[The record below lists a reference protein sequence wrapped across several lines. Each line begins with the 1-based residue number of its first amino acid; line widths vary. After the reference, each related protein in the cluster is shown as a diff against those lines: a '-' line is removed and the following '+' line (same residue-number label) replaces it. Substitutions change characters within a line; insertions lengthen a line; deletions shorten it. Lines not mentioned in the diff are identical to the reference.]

1 MITNNGERKPNSGA
15 SKAAQ
20 ANKRAQ
26 EQGKR
31 RTEAERKKQANAP
44 IATKAASAPKVS
56 QSASTGGTLTT
67 VKQNPSSSSRS
78 SSSSSSSR
86 SSGTSKK
93 ALSAAEKSAALNDLM
108 NRATIGS
115 SKTYGLS
122 FQSSVN
128 QKVDSYNQRKQSLV
142 EQATKNGY
150 IARDQQKGYARTV
163 AETARKQ
170 SQNIARDQQKGYNRT
185 VSEMQRSTAP
195 SRDQTKGYGKT
206 QTELYRQQAPSKD
219 QQQGYNRTVGE
230 YNRYKTLHSA
240 AAREEAKA
248 LDQQRGRNRTVSEL
262 DRQISAL
269 GKQIDERDTS
279 LAAGE
284 KVSGRSKEDL
294 SKERNKLLER
304 KKSVT
309 GNYGILG
316 ALRRSIEAG
325 AGAFNS
331 GVTSALNAGRNVLM
345 QLEAIANGGWDRETG
360 QFVKGDSPIT
370 GSLFQPVSDLNQYT
384 KDTTAVLQQSAA
396 QRWANYGKGGDVAN
410 QLIQG
415 TISAVPNAV
424 LAMATAG
431 GSAATTLAPEASGL
445 TATVA
450 SAVQK
455 LSKDPMYWT
464 SFIQSFGNS
473 YDEAIE
479 KGATEDEA
487 LLATL
492 LSSTANAIVEVGGGV
507 EQLPGELRK
516 EGLTSAEKIRKWVS
530 SSLDEGKEEV
540 VQGMIERLVNK
551 AVYNQDAPWISS
563 GDEDAVINPKQSLQE
578 GAMGAAIGGIL
589 GGGQMLAQGIAAR
602 GQRIVDP
609 TASPFDQAVLDSL
622 QGVQTPENVTQVREP
637 TELDNI
643 VMAAMNQ
650 NKNTSADVAEV
661 ESTAVNDNPAT
672 HTPQEMQ
679 VIEAYKTSVND
690 NLRRFIERVR
700 GLKDNGFRSKIRTEI
715 ETQTDNAAQAAA
727 ALTGVDTAGYS
738 NIIKGNAIQ
747 HIDNRHGAN
756 GTADHSMQNIED
768 FSRIGFVLDN
778 FTDAEIVPSKSIDS
792 ETAKLSREWRNS
804 DNTHAP
810 LVRYSMP
817 VNGTYF
823 VVEAVPASNA
833 HVMAV
838 VSAYMTEGQGKS
850 TLNQESTL
858 PVNRAS
864 DGTSETFLD
873 SMLGASNQ
881 NVAQSVDSVNRKN
894 VGDIG
899 AMQSRFE
906 SEPKQS
912 QTQSNTIGAMEE
924 GWNVPEEQRS
934 PIMYDTVSE
943 EKSLDNAR
951 LRLAQDYEGEKAE
964 LRQKYNWSGEEVDM
978 GMTILDNYRR
988 VAEETGNWTQYSEW
1002 RKTVSEHGTAAGQ
1015 ALQAYAKYS
1024 RQTGGGIVADAQ
1036 AFLEGSNLKK
1046 KADTNAI
1053 MDKVSRLA
1061 EKYDAAVGTGNK
1073 DADVNVDD
1081 LLNVIQDASKA
1092 RQTGTLIGNKTP
1104 GIVEWAMKR
1113 IANYARA
1120 EAQGDG
1126 GENLDFLKTFASDS
1140 IYNIAADAQKASAGE
1155 KFKTYRRQNMLSKVA
1170 TVMRNLVSNNVF
1182 DPIDSISRN
1191 MSVPIDML
1199 LSKLTGTRSIAW
1211 DASWFSKAKRKG
1223 SLDGLAKACMEVG
1236 LDVDTSGGTS
1246 RYGTTSNRTFKMS
1259 DGVMSKL
1266 MSTWEAY
1273 EGYTLN
1279 ATDEFQKGG
1288 IEAEVQRGIDKLYE
1302 KGKIK
1307 DDSLRNAGE
1316 QEALYRTFQD
1326 TNALSGAVTGFR
1338 SGINKAHIG
1347 DVGAGDIALTFAQV
1361 PANLAARAVEYSPA
1375 GGFVVLADILNAGH
1389 SAIKGEFTAAQ
1400 QAKIVQGAG
1409 RALNGSAVIGI
1420 AAVGALRGW
1429 LKVSGDD
1436 DDADKNA
1443 LDKTYGLKG
1452 TQLNIDAAW
1461 RDLNGGSTEWQ
1472 EGDHLVSI
1480 GFLEP
1485 INAQFTTGALIANDI
1500 LEAQENGEKLT
1511 FGQTMGDSMLGAYQ
1525 AVMDMP
1531 LMSDLQELAQNYQ
1544 YSDGTKFY
1552 QKAGDAAQK
1561 YLAGQATSLIPNAL
1575 RGVAQGLDDT
1585 ERDAYTSD
1593 NVWQQALDNAKASI
1607 PGIRETL
1614 PAKKDVWGN
1623 DIKNEGGFRNFMNRN
1638 INPGDVTTYR
1648 TDAVSSELDKISE
1661 ESGESLYPQRYA
1673 PRSIKVG
1680 DEDVKLNDA
1689 QRDTY
1694 QETYGSEYYKAAQSL
1709 MQSEGYKDLPA
1720 TVKAE
1725 ALRQAR
1731 KIAEDA
1737 AKEAAGVGFEMSEEN
1752 REIADKSAE
1761 ERVNDLMVRAIQNE
1775 KYVSPD
1781 AREKLERIGRF
1792 IDTKPWAEEVPES
1805 VSNAAKKEAKAYYAA
1820 LEAEKYG
1827 EPLDE
1832 KYEKLAG
1839 MNQSELAKYFVSQAV
1854 GSEKYM
1860 TEENKAK
1867 MDAVQKLYGG
1877 SSYVGISPDLIE
1889 SAKEKTA
1896 EYYQEVEKAKYGY
1909 ELSKD
1914 KRKLEGASAKTIA
1927 DFFLDAAVKAKFE
1940 DKNDD
1945 GTNLDEILDAYNKNE
1960 LDDRTAIAVL
1970 SDQQADAY
1978 RDYGIAAGVTP
1989 RQMLDAASEYA
2000 RLETYK
2006 DMDDQVI
2013 NSREAQFD
2021 TYLEGLGY
2029 TEDQTKAIRMAF
2041 YGDKATSYRK
2051 AAEKLESG
2059 TITDKE
2065 AKKLLTPDYQS
2076 GWSHNVQRTGV
2087 SMGDYINAL
2096 ATFEDAP
2103 TADERKAMGFGSK
2116 WEWFC
2121 NELNKN
2127 TDLTREQKYAIAIS
2141 ADSTYT
2147 EKTKKKIAN
2156 KLGATYIAPTTT
2168 ASAGA
2173 AGTSNGSAVSGSGGY
2188 SSGGYSGGWSSGK
2201 TDEPS
2206 QMEKAYTRFGKDA
2219 GATET
2224 MYQQAKQAHDGMQTI
2239 MDMDGNT
2246 VRSVEDQ
2253 FDGWLSQQD
2262 WTQEQKDAVR
2272 AGFFTDTVKNLQYLS
2287 TQLRAG
2293 TMSVAAA
2300 KNELSPTIQTG
2311 WSQNVLDS
2319 GASMADYIDA
2329 VATFKQAPNA
2339 DERKAMGYKNKYTW
2353 FCDYLN
2359 TTDMTPEQKYAVA
2372 ICMGDYADR
2381 TKKRIMQ
2388 AVGWDG
2394 KTPSAQ
2400 SASSQST
2407 SGNSGKTQILSGDA
2421 FWKEL
2426 ERQLGHALTRNPEG
2440 QALKAEID
2448 RRKEEERTYDIRTD
2462 SGYREYLNLLLGRT
2476 DRYEAKDGSV
2486 WTVGEDGDV
2495 ISRTADGRE
2504 LKVKAVFDKEDV
2516 DDQPEDG
2523 YTVSTKPG
2531 KLAYQMLQNGVMKAW
2546 EAPDGWTWK
2555 LVDGEIIAEKK
2566 GMKMPVRLAG

>member
-1 MITNNGERKPNSGA
+1 MITKDGERNPNSGK
-15 SKAAQ
+15 SKAEQ
-20 ANKRAQ
+20 ASNKGQ
-26 EQGKR
+26 
-31 RTEAERKKQANAP
+31 KKKN
-44 IATKAASAPKVS
+44 TGTGNKGGAPKS
-56 QSASTGGTLTT
+56 IPSASASTPKTT
-67 VKQNPSSSSRS
+67 PSSSTSGSLTTPKPTEGSTSNPS
-78 SSSSSSSR
+78 SSSSSSS
-86 SSGTSKK
+86 SKK
-93 ALSAAEKSAALNDLM
+93 KSLSAAEKSKALSDLM
-108 NRATIGS
+108 DRATIGS
-115 SKTYGLS
+115 SRTYGLS
-122 FQSSVN
+122 FQSSAN
-128 QKVDSYNQRKQSLV
+128 RKISDAESKRKQTLV

-150 IARDQQKGYARTV
+150 LVGQNTKQAQDFRNTVNQKLERAISSGKSPSEAREDEQQRIRTQRTVNRDQQKGY
-163 AETARKQ
+163 
-170 SQNIARDQQKGYNRT
+170 D
-185 VSEMQRSTAP
+185 
-195 SRDQTKGYGKT
+195 
-206 QTELYRQQAPSKD
+206 
-219 QQQGYNRTVGE
+219 
-230 YNRYKTLHSA
+230 
-240 AAREEAKA
+240 
-248 LDQQRGRNRTVSEL
+248 RTVSEL
-262 DRQISAL
+262 N
-269 GKQIDERDTS
+269 KQIAS
-279 LAAGE
+279 LDNELAPLKNKIEGRYPVVSE
-284 KVSGRSKEDL
+284 KSGKTKEALAEERSKL
-294 SKERNKLLER
+294 IQ
-304 KKSVT
+304 KKKDVT
-309 GNYGILG
+309 GDYGVLD
-316 ALRRSIEAG
+316 SIYNSLEAG
-325 AGAFNS
+325 AGQFNS
-331 GVTSALNAGRNVLM
+331 GVTSTLNAGKNVLM
-345 QLEAIANGGWDRETG
+345 QLEAIANGGWDKETG
-360 QFVKGDSPIT
+360 KFVKGDAPFF
-370 GSLFQPVSDLNQYT
+370 GSLFQPVSDLNQST
-384 KDTTAVLQQSAA
+384 KDTTAQFAQKAA
-396 QRWANYGKGGDVAN
+396 TGWNQFGKGGDITN

-424 LAMATAG
+424 LAAMTAG
-431 GSAATTLAPEASGL
+431 GSTAATLAPEASGL

-450 SAVQK
+450 DAVQK

-507 EQLPGELRK
+507 EQLPGELR
-516 EGLTSAEKIRKWVS
+516 EAGLTSKEKIRKWVS

-540 VQGMIERLVNK
+540 IQGMIERLVNK
-551 AVYNQDAPWISS
+551 AVYDQDAPWNDDT
-563 GDEDAVINPKQSLQE
+563 GKNEDAVFNLDQSLKE
-578 GAMGAAIGGIL
+578 FGMGTAIGGIL

-609 TASPFDQAVLDSL
+609 TASPFDQAVLDAL
-622 QGVQTPENVTQVREP
+622 QGVQTPENVTQVREA
-637 TELDNI
+637 TDLDNI
-643 VMAAMNQ
+643 IMETQMQLQSGISPEVATNKAKDVKNLLNATKEQISRFIQNAFNKQNQYQFLKLSDVSPELAETLRAAGIEVEGYAHALRDNDLRHVDISHGSQSNDKYQVTANVMEQAQ
-650 NKNTSADVAEV
+650 NIIDNYDNLYRGYDTKGGNPTVVYEKQMGNRTFYVEEVLDDGVLATKQMLITGETSKPSFLKKMTKIASTSTDTSVPAQSGSTGQSPPGKHVQDAESSAD
-661 ESTAVNDNPAT
+661 
-672 HTPQEMQ
+672 
-679 VIEAYKTSVND
+679 Y
-690 NLRRFIERVR
+690 NL
-700 GLKDNGFRSKIRTEI
+700 
-715 ETQTDNAAQAAA
+715 
-727 ALTGVDTAGYS
+727 
-738 NIIKGNAIQ
+738 
-747 HIDNRHGAN
+747 
-756 GTADHSMQNIED
+756 
-768 FSRIGFVLDN
+768 
-778 FTDAEIVPSKSIDS
+778 
-792 ETAKLSREWRNS
+792 
-804 DNTHAP
+804 
-810 LVRYSMP
+810 
-817 VNGTYF
+817 
-823 VVEAVPASNA
+823 
-833 HVMAV
+833 
-838 VSAYMTEGQGKS
+838 
-850 TLNQESTL
+850 
-858 PVNRAS
+858 
-864 DGTSETFLD
+864 
-873 SMLGASNQ
+873 
-881 NVAQSVDSVNRKN
+881 NVAQSVDSVNREN
-894 VGDIG
+894 VTDLG

-934 PIMYDTVSE
+934 PIMYDTISE

-964 LRQKYNWSGEEVDM
+964 LRGKYNWSGEEVDM

-988 VAEETGNWTQYSEW
+988 AAEETGDWTQYSEW

-1036 AFLEGSNLKK
+1036 AFLEENKLKK

-1053 MDKVSRLA
+1053 MDKVSSLA
-1061 EKYDAAVGTGNK
+1061 ERYDAAVGTGNK

-1120 EAQGDG
+1120 EAQGEG

-1140 IYNIAADAQKASAGE
+1140 IYNIASDAQKASAGE

-1199 LSKLTGTRSIAW
+1199 LSKITGTRSVAW

-1307 DDSLRNAGE
+1307 DNSLQNAGE
-1316 QEALYRTFQD
+1316 TEALYRTFQD

-1338 SGINKAHIG
+1338 SGINKARIG

-1375 GGFVVLADILNAGH
+1375 GGFVAMADFINMGI
-1389 SAIKGEFTAAQ
+1389 SATKGEFTAAQ
-1400 QAKIVQGAG
+1400 QAKAVQGLG
-1409 RALNGSAVIGI
+1409 RALNGSAVIAL
-1420 AAVGALRGW
+1420 AAAGALRGW

-1443 LDKTYGLKG
+1443 LDKAYGLKG
-1452 TQLNIDAAW
+1452 TQLNISAAW

-1472 EGDHLVSI
+1472 DGDQLVSI

-1500 LEAQENGEKLT
+1500 LEARENGERVT
-1511 FGQTMGDSMLGAYQ
+1511 AGQVFGDSLLGAYQ

-1531 LMSDLQELAQNYQ
+1531 LMSDLQDLAQNYQ
-1544 YSDGTKFY
+1544 YSDGEKFY

-1593 NVWQQALDNAKASI
+1593 NVWQQAVDNAKASI
-1607 PGIRETL
+1607 PGLRQTL

-1623 DIKNEGGFRNFMNRN
+1623 DVKNEGGIRNFMNRN
-1638 INPGDVTTYR
+1638 INPGDITTYEQ
-1648 TDAVSSELDKISE
+1648 DAVSDELDKISE
-1661 ESGESLYPQRYA
+1661 DSGESLYPKRYA

-1680 DEDVKLNDA
+1680 DEDVKLTDE

-1737 AKEAAGVGFEMSEEN
+1737 AKEAAGVGFEMSDDN

-1775 KYVSPD
+1775 KYVSPE
-1781 AREKLERIGRF
+1781 AKEKLDRIGRF
-1792 IDTKPWAEEVPES
+1792 IDTKPWAEDVPEN
-1805 VSNAAKKEAKAYYAA
+1805 VSTAAKKEAKAYYAA
-1820 LEAEKYG
+1820 LEAAKYG

-1832 KYEKLAG
+1832 KYEKLAD

-1860 TEENKAK
+1860 TDENKAK
-1867 MDAVQKLYGG
+1867 MDEVQNLYG
-1877 SSYVGISPDLIE
+1877 SASYIGISPDLIE

-1896 EYYQEVEKAKYGY
+1896 EYYQEVEKAKYGF
-1909 ELSKD
+1909 ELAKD
-1914 KRKLEGASAKTIA
+1914 KRKLEGADAKTIA
-1927 DFFLDAAVKAKFE
+1927 DFFLDKAVEAKYE
-1940 DKNDD
+1940 DKNGD
-1945 GTNLDEILDAYNKNE
+1945 GTNKDEILDAYNKNE
-1960 LDDRTAIAVL
+1960 IDDRTAIAVL

-2000 RLETYK
+2000 RLETHK

-2013 NSREAQFD
+2013 NSKEAQFD
-2021 TYLEGLGY
+2021 AYLEAQGY
-2029 TEDQTKAIRMAF
+2029 PEDQVKAIRMAF

-2051 AAEKLESG
+2051 AVEKLNAG

-2065 AKKLLTPDYQS
+2065 AKKLLTPNYQS
-2076 GWSHNVQRTGV
+2076 GWSHNVAKTGV
-2087 SMGDYINAL
+2087 SMSDYIDAL

-2103 TADERKAMGFGSK
+2103 TADERKAMGYKSK
-2116 WEWFC
+2116 WAWFC
-2121 NELNKN
+2121 DELNKN
-2127 TDLTREQKYAIAIS
+2127 TELTKEQKYAIAIS
-2141 ADSTYT
+2141 TDYT
-2147 EKTKKKIAN
+2147 MEESTKKKIAN
-2156 KLGATYIAPTTT
+2156 RLGATYVPPATGT
-2168 ASAGA
+2168 A
-2173 AGTSNGSAVSGSGGY
+2173 GSGDA
-2188 SSGGYSGGWSSGK
+2188 SGGSGWGSTK
-2201 TDEPS
+2201 KDKEPT
-2206 QMEKAYTRFGKDA
+2206 QAEKAYERFGMAA
-2219 GATET
+2219 GATEA
-2224 MYQQAKQAHDGMQTI
+2224 MYTQAKAAHKNIETVY
-2239 MDMDGNT
+2239 DMDGNV
-2246 VRSVEDQ
+2246 VRSAEDQ
-2253 FDGWLSQQD
+2253 FDSWLERQGWTED
-2262 WTQEQKDAVR
+2262 QKDAVR
-2272 AGFFTDTVKNLQYLS
+2272 AGFYVDSVKNLRYLS
-2287 TQLRAG
+2287 SELREG
-2293 TMSVAAA
+2293 NISVAAA
-2300 KNELSPTIQTG
+2300 KSELSARAQTG
-2311 WSQNVLDS
+2311 WTHSVMDT
-2319 GASMADYIDA
+2319 GAAMADYIDA
-2329 VATFKQAPNA
+2329 WAQFKEAPNA
-2339 DERKAMGYKNKYTW
+2339 EEREAQGFGTKWAW

-2359 TTDMTPEQKYAVA
+2359 QTDMTAEQKYAIAVSVQ
-2372 ICMGDYADR
+2372 DYAESTR
-2381 TKKRIMQ
+2381 KKIQ
-2388 AVGWDG
+2388 KNVGWDG
-2394 KTPSAQ
+2394 VSSAEQ
-2400 SASSQST
+2400 EPQ
-2407 SGNSGKTQILSGDA
+2407 
-2421 FWKEL
+2421 
-2426 ERQLGHALTRNPEG
+2426 
-2440 QALKAEID
+2440 
-2448 RRKEEERTYDIRTD
+2448 EETYDIRTD
-2462 SGYREYLNLLLGRT
+2462 DGYREYLSLLLKRK

-2486 WTVGEDGDV
+2486 WSVGENGDV
-2495 ISRTADGRE
+2495 IVRTKDGRQ
-2504 LKVKAVFDKEDV
+2504 LRARAVLGRNGFDDE
-2516 DDQPEDG
+2516 PGDG
-2523 YTVSTKPG
+2523 YTVGSKAG
-2531 KLAYQMLQNGVMKAW
+2531 QLAYKMMQNGVMKTW
-2546 EAPDGWTWK
+2546 GAPDGWTWK
-2555 LVDGEIIAEKK
+2555 LVRGEIIAEKNGTK
-2566 GMKMPVRLAG
+2566 IPVRMAG

>member
-1 MITNNGERKPNSGA
+1 MITNNGERNPNLGK
-15 SKAAQ
+15 SKAEQ
-20 ANKRAQ
+20 ANRRAQ
-26 EQGKR
+26 EQGR
-31 RTEAERKKQANAP
+31 ARTAAERQRQARSQV
-44 IATKAASAPKVS
+44 ASTPKVS
-56 QSASTGGTLTT
+56 QSSSTGGTLTS
-67 VKQNPSSSSRS
+67 VKEQPKETSSVTRS
-78 SSSSSSSR
+78 SSSSSSSNSER
-86 SSGTSKK
+86 TATRKK
-93 ALSAAEKSAALNDLM
+93 TLSQAEKSAALNDLM
-108 NRATIGS
+108 DRATIGS
-115 SKTYGLS
+115 SRTYGLS
-122 FQSSVN
+122 FQSSAN
-128 QKVDSYNQRKQSLV
+128 QKIAGSYNQRKQSLL

-150 IARDQQKGYARTV
+150 ISK
-163 AETARKQ
+163 EKLQ
-170 SQNIARDQQKGYNRT
+170 SQQREQSGGSGRSGSLERKSRGTGRYGTIERLSGGSGSSGSFERKDEGSGRVGSLNGKSKSATPSVLERVGKAMLGGAIQSGGTSLDAVGAMYQAGQGGRDVRSSESLAWYQHQLESEQATLKSMQAENREKPGTYTLKQIQNQQRII
-185 VSEMQRSTAP
+185 SEAQAKVDAFAP
-195 SRDQTKGYGKT
+195 AKEAQEES
-206 QTELYRQQAPSKD
+206 
-219 QQQGYNRTVGE
+219 GE
-230 YNRYKTLHSA
+230 
-240 AAREEAKA
+240 AARNLAADVSNRGAKLNEEAKKGANKFGQVA
-248 LDQQRGRNRTVSEL
+248 LD
-262 DRQISAL
+262 A
-269 GKQIDERDTS
+269 
-279 LAAGE
+279 
-284 KVSGRSKEDL
+284 
-294 SKERNKLLER
+294 
-304 KKSVT
+304 
-309 GNYGILG
+309 
-316 ALRRSIEAG
+316 
-325 AGAFNS
+325 
-331 GVTSALNAGRNVLM
+331 
-345 QLEAIANGGWDRETG
+345 
-360 QFVKGDSPIT
+360 
-370 GSLFQPVSDLNQYT
+370 
-384 KDTTAVLQQSAA
+384 
-396 QRWANYGKGGDVAN
+396 
-410 QLIQG
+410 
-415 TISAVPNAV
+415 
-424 LAMATAG
+424 
-431 GSAATTLAPEASGL
+431 
-445 TATVA
+445 
-450 SAVQK
+450 
-455 LSKDPMYWT
+455 
-464 SFIQSFGNS
+464 
-473 YDEAIE
+473 
-479 KGATEDEA
+479 
-487 LLATL
+487 
-492 LSSTANAIVEVGGGV
+492 LSSTAQMGVDAAANAVLGTPGSMIPFAFRAFGGGTQQARNEGATLDQQLAFGSAMAAKEIFTEKMFNIAGLQNKAYGRGSVDDYV
-507 EQLPGELRK
+507 EKAISGAVDKLAKTENGQRLIGGGLTLLSGAAGEGMEELIGDWMEWQLPRIYKKDPKSAK
-516 EGLTSAEKIRKWVS
+516 EVAQDSIYDFLVGALSGTLG
-530 SSLDEGKEEV
+530 SL
-540 VQGMIERLVNK
+540 
-551 AVYNQDAPWISS
+551 ATPNQI
-563 GDEDAVINPKQSLQE
+563 INYGSE
-578 GAMGAAIGGIL
+578 T
-589 GGGQMLAQGIAAR
+589 R
-602 GQRIVDP
+602 GQRLVDP
-609 TASPFDQAVLDSL
+609 TASPWDQAMLDTYR
-622 QGVQTPENVTQVREP
+622 GVQTPENVTQVREP
-637 TELDNI
+637 TDLDNI
-643 VMAAMNQ
+643 IMETQMQLQSGIGPDVATNKPKDVKNLLNATKEQISRFIQNAFNKQNQYQYLKISDVSPELAETLRAAGIEVDGYAHALRDNDIRHVDSSHGTQSNDKYKVTADMLGDVQNVIDNYDALYRGFDTRFGNPTVVYEKRMGNRTFYVEEVMSDGVLGTKQMIVTGENSKPSFLKKYTEIASVSDDTDVPAQSGSTGQSPPGNHVPDAPY
-650 NKNTSADVAEV
+650 NTS
-661 ESTAVNDNPAT
+661 
-672 HTPQEMQ
+672 
-679 VIEAYKTSVND
+679 Y
-690 NLRRFIERVR
+690 
-700 GLKDNGFRSKIRTEI
+700 
-715 ETQTDNAAQAAA
+715 
-727 ALTGVDTAGYS
+727 
-738 NIIKGNAIQ
+738 
-747 HIDNRHGAN
+747 
-756 GTADHSMQNIED
+756 
-768 FSRIGFVLDN
+768 
-778 FTDAEIVPSKSIDS
+778 
-792 ETAKLSREWRNS
+792 NS
-804 DNTHAP
+804 
-810 LVRYSMP
+810 
-817 VNGTYF
+817 
-823 VVEAVPASNA
+823 
-833 HVMAV
+833 
-838 VSAYMTEGQGKS
+838 
-850 TLNQESTL
+850 
-858 PVNRAS
+858 
-864 DGTSETFLD
+864 
-873 SMLGASNQ
+873 
-881 NVAQSVDSVNRKN
+881 NVAQSVDSVNREN

-988 VAEETGNWTQYSEW
+988 VAEETGDWTQYSEW

-1036 AFLEGSNLKK
+1036 AFLEESNLKK

-1053 MDKVSRLA
+1053 MDKVSSLA
-1061 EKYDAAVGTGNK
+1061 ERYDAAVGTGNK

-1120 EAQGDG
+1120 EAPGDG

-1199 LSKLTGTRSIAW
+1199 LSKLTGTRSVAW

-1638 INPGDVTTYR
+1638 INTGDVTTYR

-1680 DEDVKLNDA
+1680 DEDVKLTDA

-1761 ERVNDLMVRAIQNE
+1761 ERVNDLMVRAIKNE
-1775 KYVSPD
+1775 KYVSPE
-1781 AREKLERIGRF
+1781 AKEKLDRIGRF

-1914 KRKLEGASAKTIA
+1914 KRKLDGADARTIA

-1945 GTNLDEILDAYNKNE
+1945 GTNLDEILDAYNKDE

-1970 SDQQADAY
+1970 PAKQADAY

-2103 TADERKAMGFGSK
+2103 TAEERDKMGFNSK

-2127 TDLTREQKYAIAIS
+2127 TDLTKEQKYAIAIS

-2156 KLGATYIAPTTT
+2156 KLGASYVAPTTT
-2168 ASAGA
+2168 ASSGRTAVTTGN
-2173 AGTSNGSAVSGSGGY
+2173 GTSGSGSY
-2188 SSGGYSGGWSSGK
+2188 SSGGYSGGWSSGTEEK
-2201 TDEPS
+2201 S
-2206 QMEKAYTRFGKDA
+2206 QVQKAYERFGMAA
-2219 GATET
+2219 GATEA
-2224 MYQQAKQAHDGMQTI
+2224 MYQEAKQARDNISTVY
-2239 MDMDGNT
+2239 DMDGNV
-2246 VRSVEDQ
+2246 VRSAEDQ
-2253 FDGWLSQQD
+2253 FDSWLERRN
-2262 WTQEQKDAVR
+2262 WTQDQKDAVR
-2272 AGFFTDTVKNLQYLS
+2272 AGFYADTVKNLQYLS
-2287 TQLRAG
+2287 SELLQG
-2293 TMSVAAA
+2293 NISVASA
-2300 KNELSPTIQTG
+2300 KSELSAKMQTG
-2311 WSQNVLDS
+2311 WTRNVMDT
-2319 GASMADYIDA
+2319 GAAMADYIDA
-2329 VATFKQAPNA
+2329 WAYFKEAPNA
-2339 DERKAMGYKNKYTW
+2339 DERKAQGFGTKWAW
-2353 FCDYLN
+2353 FCNYLN
-2359 TTDMTPEQKYAVA
+2359 QTDMTAEQKYAFAVSVQ
-2372 ICMGDYADR
+2372 DYADS
-2381 TKKRIMQ
+2381 TKRKIQ
-2388 AVGWDG
+2388 KYVGWDG
-2394 KTPSAQ
+2394 VSSAEPQ
-2400 SASSQST
+2400 S
-2407 SGNSGKTQILSGDA
+2407 
-2421 FWKEL
+2421 
-2426 ERQLGHALTRNPEG
+2426 PE
-2440 QALKAEID
+2440 E
-2448 RRKEEERTYDIRTD
+2448 TYDLRTD
-2462 SGYREYLNLLLGRT
+2462 DGYRAYLSLLLKRT
-2476 DRYEAKDGSV
+2476 SRYEAKDGSV
-2486 WTVGEDGDV
+2486 WTLGSNGDV
-2495 ISRTADGRE
+2495 IARTKDGRQ
-2504 LKVKAVFDKEDV
+2504 LRVRAVLGKNGFEDI
-2516 DDQPEDG
+2516 PGNG
-2523 YTVSTKPG
+2523 YTVGSKAG
-2531 KLAYQMLQNGVMKAW
+2531 ELAYKMMQNGVMKTW
-2546 EAPDGWTWK
+2546 QAPDGWTWK
-2555 LVDGEIIAEKK
+2555 LVRGEIIAEKNGTK
-2566 GMKMPVRLAG
+2566 IPVRMAG